1 MHLPLFIAKR
11 YLFAKKSHNVINIIS
26 LISAIGIGI
35 GSMALIIILSVY
47 NGFDTLVKSFYQEYQ
62 PNFIITPAQGK
73 TFIADSLLISRIEQL
88 GAYSFPIVEETVF
101 LEYNSRQS
109 IARIKGICEEYGS
122 VSGVTTAVKEG
133 GFKLFEGD
141 VPHAVVGRALAAEL
155 RLRPRFV
162 EAIELYFPDRE
173 ANISM
178 LNPMASLNN
187 ETLYAGGIVTLNNE
201 FDANSLFVPLS
212 VARELLDYA
221 ADEVT
226 SLEIFIT
233 NDATPK
239 EASVTDEASDADYS
253 AKSTSAKSSEFV
265 ASKKITFG
273 NSSEVEKALEK
284 ILNDYSTRLNSK
296 NEALGKD
303 TLSNNTLNKSS
314 LSKNSSISF
323 VIKDKYRQNETLY
336 KMMRAEKFAVYLILF
351 FVILIVSVNIFG
363 SLSML
368 IIDKKYD
375 METYKS
381 MGASEQLIKRIFVL
395 QGWLI
400 SVIGAAIG
408 IVIGLILCF
417 IQQKFGLISM
427 PGNYII
433 SAYPVN
439 IHISDIFITFFGV
452 AIIGYLIALLPSKV
466 KLL

>member
-1 MHLPLFIAKR
+1 MHLSLFIAKR

-62 PNFIITPAQGK
+62 PDFIITPAQGK
-73 TFIADSLLISRIEQL
+73 TFTADSLLISRIEQL

-109 IARIKGICEEYGS
+109 IARIKGVGEEYGS
-122 VSGVTTAVKEG
+122 ISGVASSVKEG

-141 VPHAVVGRALAAEL
+141 IPHAVVGRGLAAEL
-155 RLRPRFV
+155 RLRPRFL
-162 EAIELYFPDRE
+162 EAIELYFPNRN
-173 ANISM
+173 ANLSM

-187 ETLYAGGIVTLNNE
+187 ETLYAGGTIAINNE
-201 FDANSLFVPLS
+201 FDTGSLFVPLS
-212 VARELLDYA
+212 VARELLGYNT
-221 ADEVT
+221 DEVT

-233 NDATPK
+233 EEVSAT
-239 EASVTDEASDADYS
+239 TDCS
-253 AKSTSAKSSEFV
+253 AENSTAESSGFV
-265 ASKKITFG
+265 AAKEITASG
-273 NSSEVEKALEK
+273 SAEIEKALEK
-284 ILNDYSTRLNSK
+284 ILNDYSAR
-296 NEALGKD
+296 
-303 TLSNNTLNKSS
+303 
-314 LSKNSSISF
+314 LSKDSSISF

-368 IIDKKYD
+368 IIDKKHD

-381 MGASEQLIKRIFVL
+381 MGASEQLIKKIFVL

-400 SVIGAAIG
+400 SVIGAAVG

-452 AIIGYLIALLPSKV
+452 ALIGYLIALLPSRI
-466 KLL
+466 KLF

>member
-62 PNFIITPAQGK
+62 PDFIITPAQGK
-73 TFIADSLLISRIEQL
+73 TFIADSLLISQIEQL

-109 IARIKGICEEYGS
+109 IAHIKGVSEEYGN
-122 VSGVTTAVKEG
+122 VSGVAASVKEG
-133 GFKLFEGD
+133 EFKLFEGEI
-141 VPHAVVGRALAAEL
+141 PHAVIGRGLAAEL

-162 EAIELYFPDRE
+162 EAIELYFPDRN
-173 ANISM
+173 ANLSM

-187 ETLYAGGIVTLNNE
+187 ETLYAGGVITINNE
-201 FDANSLFVPLS
+201 FDSGSLFVPLS
-212 VARELLDYA
+212 VARKLLGYN
-221 ADEVT
+221 ADEIT
-226 SLEIFIT
+226 SLEIFIS
-233 NDATPK
+233 DEPLSAVK
-239 EASVTDEASDADYS
+239 EITASGS
-253 AKSTSAKSSEFV
+253 AE
-265 ASKKITFG
+265 I
-273 NSSEVEKALEK
+273 EKTLEK
-284 ILNDYSTRLNSK
+284 ILNDYSTRLN
-296 NEALGKD
+296 G
-303 TLSNNTLNKSS
+303 TG
-314 LSKNSSISF
+314 ISQSY

-368 IIDKKYD
+368 IIDKKHD

-381 MGASEQLIKRIFVL
+381 IGASEQLIKRIFVL

-400 SVIGAAIG
+400 SVIGAAVG

-417 IQQKFGLISM
+417 IQQRFGLISM

-452 AIIGYLIALLPSKV
+452 ALIGYLIALLPSKI
-466 KLL
+466 KLF

>member
-62 PNFIITPAQGK
+62 PDFIITPAQGK
-73 TFIADSLLISRIEQL
+73 TFTADSLLITRIEQL
-88 GAYSFPIVEETVF
+88 GAYSFPVVEETVF

-109 IARIKGICEEYGS
+109 IARIKGVGEEYGS
-122 VSGVTTAVKEG
+122 ISGVASSVKEG

-141 VPHAVVGRALAAEL
+141 IPHAVVGRGLAAEL
-155 RLRPRFV
+155 RLRPRFL
-162 EAIELYFPDRE
+162 EAIELYFPNRN
-173 ANISM
+173 ANLSM

-187 ETLYAGGIVTLNNE
+187 ETLYAGGTIAINNE
-201 FDANSLFVPLS
+201 FDTGSLFVPLS
-212 VARELLDYA
+212 VARELLGYNT
-221 ADEVT
+221 DEVT

-233 NDATPK
+233 
-239 EASVTDEASDADYS
+239 EEVS
-253 AKSTSAKSSEFV
+253 AE
-265 ASKKITFG
+265 I
-273 NSSEVEKALEK
+273 EKALEK
-284 ILNDYSTRLNSK
+284 ILNDYSARLN
-296 NEALGKD
+296 KD
-303 TLSNNTLNKSS
+303 
-314 LSKNSSISF
+314 SSISF

-368 IIDKKYD
+368 IIDKKHD

-400 SVIGAAIG
+400 SVIGTAVG
-408 IVIGLILCF
+408 IAVGLLLCLL
-417 IQQKFGLISM
+417 QQQFGLISM